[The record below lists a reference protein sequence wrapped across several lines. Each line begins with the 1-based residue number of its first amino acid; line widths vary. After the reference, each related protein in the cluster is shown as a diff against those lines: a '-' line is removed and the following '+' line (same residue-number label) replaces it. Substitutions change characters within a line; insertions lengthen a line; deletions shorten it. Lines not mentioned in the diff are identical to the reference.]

1 MAAPRMTVAQHSQ
14 AVRNVRGR
22 GLIEIST
29 DTFNAIEEY
38 VRWAEGVPG
47 KMPRAMDILTRF
59 MSLTNLGIA
68 QEMSY
73 GAFDPQQRNPGQAW
87 RIPVRRISQRY
98 FYGWQVKRVAPGVWM
113 LYNDSRE
120 AFYIEYGIHAN
131 PATGQTSAGRIRR
144 PIRKLSLRRTL
155 EAMMRTQAYHR
166 VWSEI
171 FVDKRAKRSRGFTQT
186 VQSPAKGSFT
196 GPQLGRRLPG

>member
-1 MAAPRMTVAQHSQ
+1 MARARLSTGAMTRQM
-14 AVRNVRGR
+14 RTVRGM
-22 GLIEIST
+22 GAVQIST

-38 VRWAEGVPG
+38 IRWAEAVPG
-47 KMPRAMDILTRF
+47 RLPRAMDILTRF

-73 GAFDPQQRNPGQAW
+73 GPSDPQQRNPAMAW
-87 RIPVRRISQRY
+87 RIPVRRISGRY
-98 FYGWQVKRVAPGVWM
+98 FYGWQVKRIGLGVWM

-120 AFYIEYGIHAN
+120 AFFIEFGIHAD
-131 PATGQTSAGRIRR
+131 PRTGEPSARRIRR

-155 EAMMRTQAYHR
+155 QAMMRTQAYHR
-166 VWSEI
+166 IWAEI
-171 FVDKRAKRSRGFTQT
+171 YVGRHRKITKGFTQT

-196 GPQLGRRLPG
+196 GPALGRRLPG